1 MAFKDWKGCEMKIVQ
16 YIMAAALVMTVS
28 AGMAANAADKAKK
41 DPLQIVRGAK
51 AWAQTCSR
59 CHNMRSPKELTDEEW
74 EVSATHMRVRANIPG
89 NVIRD
94 IIVFL
99 QASNNEKVKK

>member
-1 MAFKDWKGCEMKIVQ
+1 MLASLIISVFAG
-16 YIMAAALVMTVS
+16 TVS
-28 AGMAANAADKAKK
+28 QAAESAKK

-51 AWAQTCSR
+51 SWAKNCGS
-59 CHNMRSPKELTDEEW
+59 CHNIRAPKDLTDEEW
-74 EVSATHMRVRANIPG
+74 EVSALHMRVRANIPG

-99 QASNNEKVKK
+99 KASNNEKIKE